1 MIQLKIADSETE
13 TMKVSLIVNNKH
25 PPPPPPSGIKELKKD
40 DPLGEDIPLT
50 IYRQACT
57 G

>member
-13 TMKVSLIVNNKH
+13 TMKVSLIVNKKQ
-25 PPPPPPSGIKELKKD
+25 PPPSGIKELKKD